1 MIEKKRAA
9 LSSRPKLA
17 KSTLLEG
24 ERCALVEGASA
35 ESNDCTDPI
44 KNGLTLL
51 LPSTLNYSEFPPP
64 IRRSFCRVRRGN
76 CQRRIQ

>member
-1 MIEKKRAA
+1 MSSSKKKRAA

-35 ESNDCTDPI
+35 ESNNYTDPI

-51 LPSTLNYSEFPPP
+51 FSSRYYDPNATK
-64 IRRSFCRVRRGN
+64 
-76 CQRRIQ
+76 